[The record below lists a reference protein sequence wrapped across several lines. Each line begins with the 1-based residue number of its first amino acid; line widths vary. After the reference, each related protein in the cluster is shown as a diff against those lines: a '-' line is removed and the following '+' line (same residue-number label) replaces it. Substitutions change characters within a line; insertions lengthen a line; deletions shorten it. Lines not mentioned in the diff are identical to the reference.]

1 MDYFSHTPLMASDGE
16 HLAELRLMSQLVILP
31 HAWFVVHAF
40 ILKKIRQIWK
50 VYFCYFKPDTME
62 NISECE
68 ERFGCM
74 SFLKSHNVSSLS
86 KYQITS
92 SLEDRRARSKMARE
106 KKIANRIF
114 QL

>member
-16 HLAELRLMSQLVILP
+16 HLAELRLMSQLVILS

-40 ILKKIRQIWK
+40 ILKKFRQIWK

-62 NISECE
+62 NISEYE

-86 KYQITS
+86 KS
-92 SLEDRRARSKMARE
+92 SLEDRRARRKMARE